1 MKKLMIFLFIA
12 VFITGMI
19 PAQERAERQ
28 RNINPP
34 TRIAPPTRVSP
45 PATRTIEG
53 TLKLERGSVA
63 VQSGET
69 TYFVPMLTRYI
80 GFINELR
87 EDVKVS
93 IEGFLLRNF
102 IQPVKVTIGDKSYD
116 FNSHLMFGMQFFNFG
131 NMRQNFNMRIPDPV
145 PAPRQRPNMNR
156 ERHGVDHEKQRQN
169 RRNYRSDQG

>member
-19 PAQERAERQ
+19 PAQERNERQ
-28 RNINPP
+28 RINPS
-34 TRIAPPTRVSP
+34 TRIAPPARVNP
-45 PATRTIEG
+45 PATRIIEG

-69 TYFVPMLTRYI
+69 TYLVPMLTRYI

-131 NMRQNFNMRIPDPV
+131 NMRQNFNMRT
-145 PAPRQRPNMNR
+145 PAPAPKQRPNMNR
-156 ERHGVDHEKQRQN
+156 QRPGVERENQRQN